1 MLSIIIPAL
10 NEEKNLPRLFESIK
24 KQNFGGYEIIV
35 ADAGSED
42 RTLEICKENNCRILK
57 GGLPAK
63 GKNEGAK
70 IANGDLLLF
79 MDADTFLSQDFFK
92 NSLKEFKDRNLG
104 IASFKLIP
112 YSGNKLSLFLLNYF
126 YNYPIVILEKI
137 LPHAANGILVKKEL
151 FEKIG
156 GFEEDIK
163 LAEDHYMA
171 RQAAKL
177 ERFGIIKSAQVFISD
192 RRFKTDGWLRTGI
205 KYLLCELHMIF
216 LGPVRSDIF
225 KYEFN
230 HYNKK

>member
-35 ADAGSED
+35 ADAGSKD

-126 YNYPIVILEKI
+126 YNYP
-137 LPHAANGILVKKEL
+137 
-151 FEKIG
+151 
-156 GFEEDIK
+156 
-163 LAEDHYMA
+163 
-171 RQAAKL
+171 
-177 ERFGIIKSAQVFISD
+177 
-192 RRFKTDGWLRTGI
+192 
-205 KYLLCELHMIF
+205 
-216 LGPVRSDIF
+216 
-225 KYEFN
+225 
-230 HYNKK
+230 